1 MQQPPRNPRFPQ
13 RPEDGDLPP
22 RGTPP
27 APRTGPINPDDLYD
41 LQMGPGDPY
50 VRAAFDRISRQDQ
63 GRGSAVLRDMDGTDS
78 LMIAKSAKR
87 SRALNFTVQGIVWKA
102 GFAKGLE
109 QTPLGQA
116 TRWKVLPPQ
125 AIAEPGGCILRIAD
139 ASIEQVF
146 RELIPPALLDAGDR
160 MYGIVRKLT
169 QITLFYFPRDEGATA
184 GVIALYGDGPATRSH
199 YLYLQTN
206 IKKAD
211 PAVLDQIE
219 QTFQLAVPKAVA
231 QGQKPKPVDFW
242 QEFERSMYQIRA
254 TYHTSAL
261 HQNSTKAKVQATQG
275 LKVAGDQL
283 ERALSVFDRLEQ
295 GVIWLAALPVRGLI
309 GFTRGLTRFMVS
321 LIEASDRMFRR

>member
-22 RGTPP
+22 RVTPP

-41 LQMGPGDPY
+41 MQLGPGDPY
-50 VRAAFDRISRQDQ
+50 VRAAFNRIQRQNP
-63 GRGSAVLRDMDGTDS
+63 GGSAALRDTDGTDS
-78 LMIAKSAKR
+78 LMIAKTAKR

-102 GFAKGLE
+102 GFAKELE

-116 TRWKVLPPQ
+116 ARWKVLPPQ
-125 AIAEPGGCILRIAD
+125 AVSEPGGAILRFVD
-139 ASIEQVF
+139 PSIEQVF

-169 QITLFYFPRDEGATA
+169 QIAIFYFPRDEGATA
-184 GVIALYGDGPATRSH
+184 GVIAHYGDGPAARSH

-211 PAVLDQIE
+211 PAVLDQILM
-219 QTFQLAVPKAVA
+219 TFQMAIPKAEA

-242 QEFERSMYQIRA
+242 QEFERSLYQIRA
-254 TYHTSAL
+254 TYQTSAL
-261 HQNSTKAKVQATQG
+261 HQNSSKAKAQASQG
-275 LKVAGDQL
+275 LKKAGDKL
-283 ERALSVFDRLEQ
+283 ENALSGFDRMEQ
-295 GVIWLAALPVRGLI
+295 GLIWLASLPVRGLI
-309 GFTRGLTRFMVS
+309 AFTRGLTRFMVG
-321 LIEASDRMFRR
+321 IIQASDRLFRR